1 MRQMTPAQL
10 RDYLEHAASQPL
22 LLDVRENWEFEIC
35 SINNSLLIPMG
46 QIPAKLDQL
55 DQQQE
60 IVVICHHGIR
70 SANVCH
76 YLEHQGFDQ
85 MINLSGGVDAWA
97 RDVDIDMAV
106 Y

>member
-1 MRQMTPAQL
+1 MTPVEL
-10 RDYLEHAASQPL
+10 EHYLEQTTTLPL

-35 SINNSLLIPMG
+35 SIEDSQLIPMG
-46 QIPAKLDQL
+46 QIPTKIDQL
-55 DQQQE
+55 DKKQE

-76 YLEHQGFDQ
+76 YLEHEGFEK
-85 MINLSGGVDAWA
+85 MVNLSGGVDAWA
-97 RDVDIDMAV
+97 RDVDHDMAV